1 MNETLINIFGIYGFI
16 NLIITYIVPL
26 MLDADMDDK
35 EKSFW
40 KYVFIYQ
47 YCTYKYSKDS
57 INTLGIIILE
67 IIVTLCI
74 FGSNILIFVGLS
86 VLEIFLAICKLFC
99 LIFKKH

>member
-16 NLIITYIVPL
+16 SLIITYIVPL
-26 MLDADMDDK
+26 MLDADMDNE

-40 KYVFIYQ
+40 RYIFIYQ
-47 YCTYKYSKDS
+47 YCTYKSAKDS

-67 IIVTLCI
+67 IIVTLCT
-74 FGSNILIFVGLS
+74 FGSSVLIFIGMS
-86 VLEIFLAICKLFC
+86 ILEAFLAICYLFC